1 MATDLSSVHF
11 ELDTPVGNDWA
22 NVELLRTSILNCLA
36 VVFSNSDFCHAVS
49 MVGGELLENAVKYG
63 DWSRP
68 NNKGF
73 RLRVS
78 GLGNEVSLEVAN
90 PVVPNSPGVRKL
102 LETVEWMRTVGSPQ
116 EAYMA
121 KLREAG
127 EAAERGEQ
135 SGSYLG
141 LVRIAYEGGCKIDAT
156 VSRDH
161 VLSVRATCHA

>member
-1 MATDLSSVHF
+1 MSNVSHIHF

-49 MVGGELLENAVKYG
+49 MVGGELLENAIKYG
-63 DWSRP
+63 DWSRDG
-68 NNKGF
+68 NRGF

-78 GLGNEVSLEVAN
+78 GEGGNVCLEVAN
-90 PVVPNSPGVRKL
+90 PVVPNSPAVKKL
-102 LETVEWMRTVGSPQ
+102 LDTVTWMRALGSPQ
-116 EAYMA
+116 EAYMT

-141 LVRIAYEGGCKIDAT
+141 LVRIAYEGSCDIEAT
-156 VSRDH
+156 VSGDH